1 MPCPVPRASMP
12 VLMSMRVLSLLRLL
26 LLLLLQLLVH
36 LGPVGRGVLAAGSAA
51 ATAFADK
58 IQVALVDCTF
68 TAAAATT
75 PFPSLLCSCHYT
87 PHLTWWVMAV
97 RVVLCC
103 DG

>member
-1 MPCPVPRASMP
+1 MP
-12 VLMSMRVLSLLRLL
+12 VLMSMRVLSLLRLLLLLL

-75 PFPSLLCSCHYT
+75 PFPSLPFSVRVT
-87 PHLTWWVMAV
+87 THLTSP
-97 RVVLCC
+97 
-103 DG
+103 GG